1 MKKIIGLVAVLV
13 LCSLWVIAQP
23 ADVHAKYIS
32 GESRT
37 IQLSVRKPKYTIIF
51 NANAG
56 QDTVTGTM
64 ENQIFKDNEP
74 QTLRKN
80 VYERDNYIFK
90 GWNTN
95 ADDVE
100 SGTAYVDEQE
110 NVTFSGPDLV
120 DGQVITLY
128 AQWEYSPMPIVFEST
143 NVCEFNGVV
152 DGVPQEITG
161 ENCEYANKG
170 LTYIDTGWELYS
182 ADHYNK
188 DFEIGFKIVE
198 YNSSANPI
206 QATFANS
213 KYESGSENS
222 DNPGFVVR
230 KTGTNNIEITQMINN
245 VKVTKTF
252 PANSITE
259 VKLARVD
266 GVLYYS
272 INGGAFEFLQTVGEY
287 YEGNINVHNI
297 PVWFGAA
304 PTNNLDDEGHY
315 IPTRYLVGKLS
326 DIYIKVGQYENF
338 RHTITFNANGEGATV
353 TPAQKDVLG
362 DSMAIGDLP
371 TPVWTG
377 HAFVGWYTADGER
390 IRSDYVVTE
399 DMELYAH
406 WLDDSNV
413 CEVNVGGNVIKKET
427 LQACVNAAGTS
438 GRAEITILMDLQTN
452 IIVNAGQ
459 EIEFDLGE
467 YELVGS
473 ANKSPVIEN
482 NGTIHIKG
490 GTFKTSKEAAVIN
503 NRTANSKAY
512 ISGGNIIATG
522 IKQAVYNESGEVV
535 ISGDAY
541 LSANAP
547 DRATVHNLK
556 NGKVTI
562 LGGTI
567 ISQRFVAVSNEST
580 AQKLTIG
587 NKDGN
592 IDATTP
598 IIRGITYGVST
609 DANIEFYDGTL
620 MGITD
625 AINNVNKIT
634 DNDGTLGTGTETID
648 NKNYKT
654 LYNE

>member
-1 MKKIIGLVAVLV
+1 MKKMMRVLVSVLV
-13 LCSLWVIAQP
+13 LCGVMVVIAPVDAQ
-23 ADVHAKYIS
+23 AKYVS
-32 GESRT
+32 ESSQT
-37 IQLSVRKPKYTIIF
+37 INLSVRKKKYTVVF
-51 NANAG
+51 NANAD
-56 QDTVTGTM
+56 QDTITGTM
-64 ENQIFKDNEP
+64 ANQEFEDNIP

-80 VYERDNYIFK
+80 AYERDNYIFK

-100 SGTAYVDEQE
+100 SGTAYADEQE
-110 NVTFSGPDLV
+110 NVTFSGKS
-120 DGQVITLY
+120 DGEVITLY

-143 NVCEFNGVV
+143 NVCEFHGAV
-152 DGVPQEITG
+152 DGVPQPITG
-161 ENCEYANKG
+161 DGCDYKG
-170 LTYIDTGWELYS
+170 LTYIDTGWQLYS

-213 KYESGSENS
+213 KYESGSDNS
-222 DNPGFVVR
+222 GNPGFVVR

-287 YEGNINVHNI
+287 YEGNVNVHNI
-297 PVWFGAA
+297 PMWFGAA
-304 PTNNLDDEGHY
+304 PTHDLDEEGHY

-326 DIYIKVGQYENF
+326 DIYIKVGQFENF

-353 TPAQKDVLG
+353 TPTQKDVLG

-390 IRSDYVVTE
+390 IHSDYAVTE

-413 CEVNVGGNVIKKET
+413 CEVNAGGNVIKKES

-452 IIVNAGQ
+452 IIVSAGQ

-503 NRTANSKAY
+503 NRTTNSKAY
-512 ISGGNIIATG
+512 ISGGKIISTG

-580 AQKLTIG
+580 AQELTIG

-592 IDATTP
+592 IDATAP
-598 IIRGITYGVST
+598 IIRGATYGVLA
-609 DANIEFYDGTL
+609 DANINFYDGTL
-620 MGITD
+620 MGVTD
-625 AINNVNKIT
+625 AINNVAKIA
-634 DNDGTLGTGTETID
+634 DNEGTLNTTGTETID
-648 NKNYKT
+648 GETYKT